1 MTLLFINQLIK
12 FIQWEPKNFVHWKM
26 QNNNEM
32 ELLLS
37 RSLQSNYRDKTLR
50 LITTTQRTYYKDVIS
65 DLVSKYYDTDQE
77 LQTQMAKESIRK

>member
-1 MTLLFINQLIK
+1 MTLLFINRLIK
-12 FIQWEPKNFVHWKM
+12 FIQWEPKNFIHWKM